1 MFFIKRGFTLIEI
14 LISLGI
20 FLTIL
25 SIVIASIS
33 SARLNSRDAKRISDI
48 NQIRLVLEQ
57 YYDACGQYPQT
68 LTTNAN
74 TGCSGSTTFG
84 SFMSQIPT
92 DPGSSAYYYYP
103 IGTSGVCY
111 TYHISAT
118 LENSGHRELQS
129 DSDYAP
135 TPAPNHCTTGVNT
148 SFQAGT
154 DPRYDGAP
162 GK

>member
-1 MFFIKRGFTLIEI
+1 MRKGFTLIEI
-14 LISLGI
+14 LITLGI
-20 FLTIL
+20 FLVIL

-33 SARLNSRDAKRISDI
+33 SARLGSRDGKRIADI
-48 NQIRLVLEQ
+48 NQIRLALEQ
-57 YYDACGQYPQT
+57 YYDACGQYPQSP
-68 LTTNAN
+68 LTTGSSS
-74 TGCSGSTTFG
+74 GCSGSTNLGNFI
-84 SFMSQIPT
+84 SQIPK
-92 DPGSSAYYYYP
+92 DPLGSDYYYYP

-118 LENSGHRELQS
+118 LENSSHRELQS
-129 DSDYAP
+129 DSDYVP

-148 SFQAGT
+148 AFQAGT